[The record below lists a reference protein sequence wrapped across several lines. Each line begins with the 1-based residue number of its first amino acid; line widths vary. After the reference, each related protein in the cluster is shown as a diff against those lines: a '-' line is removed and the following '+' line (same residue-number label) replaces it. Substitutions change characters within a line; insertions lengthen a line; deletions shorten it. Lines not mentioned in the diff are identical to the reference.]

1 MSEPTPPGTARPT
14 WGAAGDLSRVVPTGT
29 AAPVTPAVANTV
41 GQPAPNERLVEF
53 AAVTP
58 PSGKRHVSAG
68 LALGL
73 WGRIVVGLLLAA
85 VLGVL
90 LYGAWHNLSSL

>member
-1 MSEPTPPGTARPT
+1 MSEPTPPSTPRPT
-14 WGAAGDLSRVVPTGT
+14 WGAASDLSRVVPTGT
-29 AAPVTPAVANTV
+29 TAPVSPAVADTV

-58 PSGKRHVSAG
+58 PSGKRQVSAG

-85 VLGVL
+85 VLGFL
-90 LYGAWHNLSSL
+90 LYGAWRNLSSL